1 MAFWNTILPAPR
13 GAEARPLCFDRR
25 ILMRT
30 RLSHLSIFLAL
41 FLAVEL
47 AARPQAP
54 SRSNHT
60 VETAGQGLPAYRNP
74 RLPIQDRVAD
84 LLSRMTIE
92 EKVEQLAPQRP
103 KGLIDP
109 TGTFKSSDLRRLFE
123 MEEGMRHPLSPRKA
137 AILRNAV
144 QRYEVEKTRLGIPDI
159 SFGEALHGSMQYG
172 ATMFPMPI
180 GLASTWDPKLLVK
193 AYTIASDEA
202 SATGIKQV
210 FAPDLDL
217 GRDPRWGRTE
227 ESFGEDPYLVRAM
240 GLAEI
245 RGLQG
250 PSYLIGSHHV
260 LATAKHF
267 TAHGAPE
274 GGTNTAPVNV
284 AERTLRENFLV
295 PFRAA
300 VEQGHVGSVMAS
312 YNEINGVPDHIN
324 RWLLTD
330 VLRKEWGFQGY
341 ITSDGGGLQ
350 MLVDRHHVAAN
361 FADAARLAL
370 HAGVEYDLSD
380 GAVYRTLLQQVRDGR
395 VSVAAINRAAADI
408 LTAKFRLGLFDHPYV
423 DVQAA
428 AHALDT
434 PAHQKVALQAARESI
449 VLLKNEGGLLPLD
462 LQRYKTV
469 AVIGPDAAQV
479 HLGGYSRQPFHE
491 VSVLEGIRNLVG
503 SRAKVVYSEGCK
515 ITTDVNAKTPGWLA
529 WYQNGIDLPN
539 PAEQAKEIADATN
552 VARAADVVILV
563 IGENESIDR
572 EAWSLQHLGDRDH
585 LSLFGDQGKLVRAM
599 VGTGKPV
606 VVLLINGRPITI
618 NYIVRHVPA
627 IVEAWYP
634 GQEGG
639 TAAAEVLFGQYNPGG
654 KLPITFP
661 RTVGDLPDF
670 YNHKPSA
677 MIPWIGTDRS
687 PLFPFGYGLSYT
699 TFKFSNLRLENPYA
713 TPGMA
718 IAAPVTINGQYDGA
732 TRSKSGH
739 SQAFSLDLTNHDGV
753 LTGTISNPSGMES
766 PIQTGSL
773 NNGEFKL
780 TSDVYGPY
788 IMTMTGT
795 LNAGVLKGDYTVTGP
810 GNAAVDSGTLEG
822 QKSRGPAL
830 TIGTEGEAVV
840 KVDVTNTGTRAGDE
854 VAELYIHERVS
865 EVTQPV
871 EELREFQR
879 VSLQPG
885 ETRTVTF
892 TLTPRDFA
900 QWDINMHFKVEPGIY
915 DVMVG
920 GSSDKTISAPLA
932 LVER

>member
-1 MAFWNTILPAPR
+1 
-13 GAEARPLCFDRR
+13 
-25 ILMRT
+25 MRT
-30 RLSHLSIFLAL
+30 KLSLLLVLYLTVNVLAQ
-41 FLAVEL
+41 AP
-47 AARPQAP
+47 PQARAQHQP
-54 SRSNHT
+54 EGSAQS
-60 VETAGQGLPAYRNP
+60 VPAYKNP
-74 RLPIQDRVAD
+74 RLPIPDRVAD
-84 LLSRMTIE
+84 LLSRMTLE
-92 EKVEQLAPQRP
+92 EKIDQLVPQRP

-109 TGTFKSSDLRRLFE
+109 TGTFKSADLPKLMQ
-123 MEEGMRHPLSPRKA
+123 MENDMRNPLSPEKV
-137 AILRNAV
+137 AILRNAI
-144 QRYEVEKTRLGIPDI
+144 QRYQVEKTRLGIPEI
-159 SFGEALHGSMQYG
+159 FFGEALHGSMQHG

-180 GLASTWDPKLLVK
+180 GLASTWDPRLMVK
-193 AYTIASDEA
+193 VYTIAGDEA
-202 SATGIKQV
+202 SATGIRQV

-227 ESFGEDPYLVRAM
+227 ESFGEDPFLVRAM

-250 PSYLIGSHHV
+250 PSYDIGPHHV

-284 AERTLRENFLV
+284 AERTLRENFLL
-295 PFRAA
+295 PFQAA
-300 VEQGHVGSVMAS
+300 VEQGDVGSIMAS

-330 VLRKEWGFQGY
+330 VLRREWGFRGE
-341 ITSDGGGLQ
+341 IVSDGSGLQ
-350 MLVDRHHVAAN
+350 MLVNRHHSAAN
-361 FADAARLAL
+361 YADAARLAL
-370 HAGVEYDLSD
+370 HAGIEYDLSN
-380 GAVYRTLLQQVRDGR
+380 GAVFRTLLQQVKDGR
-395 VSVAAINRAAADI
+395 VSEAAINKAAADV

-423 DVQAA
+423 DVKAA
-428 AHALDT
+428 ANALNT
-434 PAHQKVALQAARESI
+434 PASQHVALQAAREAM
-449 VLLKNEGGLLPLD
+449 VLLKNQGGMLPLD
-462 LQRYKTV
+462 VNKYKTI

-503 SRAKVVYSEGCK
+503 TRAKVVYSEGCK
-515 ITTDVNAKTPGWLA
+515 ITTAVNAKTPGWLA
-529 WYQNGIDLPN
+529 WYNNGIPLPD
-539 PAEQAKEIADATN
+539 PAQQKKEIAAATE
-552 VARAADVVILV
+552 VARQSDAVILV

-572 EAWSLQHLGDRDH
+572 EAWSMQHLGDRDD
-585 LSLFGDQGKLVRAM
+585 LNLFGDQGKLVRAM

-618 NYIVRHVPA
+618 NYIEKHVPA
-627 IVEAWYP
+627 VVEAWYP

-677 MIPWIGTDRS
+677 IIPWIGTDRS

-713 TPGMA
+713 KPS
-718 IAAPVTINGQYDGA
+718 AAEAKPKPLTISGKYEG
-732 TRSKSGH
+732 TSHSKSGH
-739 SQAFSLDLTNHDGV
+739 SQAVSLDLTNKGGM
-753 LTGTISNPSGMES
+753 LTGEISSPAGMVNS
-766 PIQTGSL
+766 AQPARLQ
-773 NNGEFKL
+773 NGQFNM
-780 TSDVYGPY
+780 TFDIYGPY
-788 IMTMTGT
+788 VMKLNGT
-795 LNAGVLKGDYTVTGP
+795 LNAGVLKGTYTMSGP
-810 GNAAVDSGTLEG
+810 GNAVLDSGTVEAK
-822 QKSRGPAL
+822 KSPGPAL
-830 TIGTEGEAVV
+830 TVGKENKVIV
-840 KVDVTNTGTRAGDE
+840 KVDVANTGTRAGDE

-871 EELREFQR
+871 EELRKFQR
-879 VSLQPG
+879 VSLKPG
-885 ETRTVTF
+885 QTRTVTF
-892 TLTPRDFA
+892 TLTPQDFA

-920 GSSDKTISAPLA
+920 GSSNKTISVPLE
-932 LVER
+932 LVQR

>member
-1 MAFWNTILPAPR
+1 
-13 GAEARPLCFDRR
+13 
-25 ILMRT
+25 MRT
-30 RLSHLSIFLAL
+30 KLSIFLGL
-41 FLAVEL
+41 CLAINVI
-47 AARPQAP
+47 AQAQGPARATREAP
-54 SRSNHT
+54 A
-60 VETAGQGLPAYRNP
+60 VAQDLPAYRNP
-74 RLPIQDRVAD
+74 ELPIQDRVAD
-84 LLSRMTIE
+84 LLSRMTLR
-92 EKVEQLAPQRP
+92 EKVEQLAPQTPR
-103 KGLIDP
+103 GLIDP
-109 TGTFKSSDLRRLFE
+109 TGTFKSTDVQRLFE
-123 MEEGMRHPLSPRKA
+123 MEQDMRHPLSPRKA

-144 QRYEVEKTRLGIPDI
+144 HRYQIEKTRLGIPEI
-159 SFGEALHGSMQYG
+159 FFGEALHGSMQYG

-180 GLASTWDPKLLVK
+180 GLASTWDPKLMVK
-193 AYTIASDEA
+193 VYTIASDEA
-202 SATGIKQV
+202 SATGIRQV

-250 PSYLIGSHHV
+250 SSYVIGSNHV

-300 VEQGHVGSVMAS
+300 VEQGDVGSVMAS

-330 VLRKEWGFQGY
+330 VLRREWGFGGY
-341 ITSDGGGLQ
+341 VTSDGGGLQ
-350 MLVDRHHVAAN
+350 MLVSRHHVASN
-361 FADAARLAL
+361 YADAARLAL

-380 GAVYRTLLQQVRDGR
+380 GAVYRTLLDQVKDGR
-395 VSVAAINRAAADI
+395 VSVAAINRATADI

-423 DVQAA
+423 DVNAA
-428 AHALDT
+428 AHSLNT
-434 PAHQKVALQAARESI
+434 PAHQEVALQAARESI

-462 LQRYKTV
+462 LRRYQTI

-491 VSVLEGIRNLVG
+491 VSVLQGIRNLVG

-515 ITTDVNAKTPGWLA
+515 ITADVNAKTPGWLA

-539 PAEQAKEIADATN
+539 PAEQAKEIAAATD
-552 VARAADVVILV
+552 VARQADIVILV

-572 EAWSLQHLGDRDH
+572 EAWSFQHLGDRDN
-585 LSLFGDQGKLVRAM
+585 LNLFGDQGKLVRAV

-606 VVLLINGRPITI
+606 VALLINGRPITI
-618 NYIVRHVPA
+618 NYIARHVPA

-639 TAAAEVLFGQYNPGG
+639 TAAADVLFGEYNPGG

-670 YNHKPSA
+670 YNHKPSVI
-677 MIPWIGTDRS
+677 IPWIGTNRS
-687 PLFPFGYGLSYT
+687 PLFPFGYGLSFT
-699 TFKFSNLRLENPYA
+699 TFKFSKLRLENPYA
-713 TPGMA
+713 TPS
-718 IAAPVTINGQYDGA
+718 AANAPPPPVTVDGHYNGV
-732 TRSKSGH
+732 THSKSGH
-739 SQAFSLDLTNHDGV
+739 ARAFSLDLTNEDGV
-753 LTGTISNPSGMES
+753 LTGQISSPSGMES
-766 PIQTGSL
+766 PIQSGSL
-773 NNGEFKL
+773 NNGEFKII
-780 TSDVYGPY
+780 SNIYGPY
-788 IMTMTGT
+788 MMTMTGT
-795 LNAGVLKGDYTVTGP
+795 LSAGALTGDYTVTGP
-810 GNAAVDSGTLEG
+810 GGAVGDSGTLEAK
-822 QKSRGPAL
+822 KSRGPAL
-830 TIGTEGEAVV
+830 TLGAESEVSV

-871 EELREFQR
+871 EELRKFQR
-879 VSLQPG
+879 ISLQPG
-885 ETRTVTF
+885 ETRTLTF
-892 TLTPRDFA
+892 TLTPQDFA

-915 DVMVG
+915 DIMVG
-920 GSSDKTISAPLA
+920 GSSGETISVPLS
-932 LVER
+932 LVQR